1 MKKNVFKRTLFS
13 FLILVAVFGVLN
25 LVSLTNPLGNVPTVF
40 AAPPPSCGDGT
51 CDLGETGVNCP
62 SDCAWTS
69 PPKPANVPNDFETS
83 ILNLTNWIL
92 GFVAM
97 VAVLAI
103 IWGGVT
109 YVGSAGDENKATTGK
124 RVITYALIGL
134 VIAGM
139 AYAIV
144 NVIVTTIL
152 V

>member
-1 MKKNVFKRTLFS
+1 MFQKTIRIVSSKSTIVGSSVILLFLL
-13 FLILVAVFGVLN
+13 FAN
-25 LVSLTNPLGNVPTVF
+25 KVSANWVMP
-40 AAPPPSCGDGT
+40 AAPPG
-51 CDLGETGVNCP
+51 
-62 SDCAWTS
+62 
-69 PPKPANVPNDFETS
+69 VPNDFETS
-83 ILNLTNWIL
+83 ISNLTNWIL